1 MKIIKDYK
9 NIQKVL
15 LALIMF
21 QSIACHAEEIMVLT
35 SGIMKGSFAQIVPEF
50 EKQTGHKIKSSWGP
64 SAGKSPEASQNR
76 IRSGEYVDVLL
87 MVNTS
92 MDQLVKE
99 GVFTPIDRRD
109 VAVSKIG
116 VAVKKGNPTPDIS
129 TPDALRN
136 TLLSAK
142 SVGFSEGASGTYI
155 ENVLF
160 QKLGIATQMAP
171 KSVVILGRKF
181 VSEALVDNEVA
192 LGMQQVSEL
201 RLDDGITLIGPLPN
215 ELQKYSTISAAVS
228 AKSTKQMAAKQFVN
242 FLSTPFA
249 KQAIEKS
256 GNDLPK

>member
-1 MKIIKDYK
+1 MKMLNGCCGAKK
-9 NIQKVL
+9 AL
-15 LALIMF
+15 LALLAIY
-21 QSIACHAEEIMVLT
+21 SLSSHAEEIIVLT
-35 SGIMKGSFAQIVPEF
+35 SGIMKGSFEQIVPEF
-50 EKQTGHKIKSSWGP
+50 EKQTGNKIKASWGP

-99 GVFTPIDRRD
+99 GVFTPLDRRD

-116 VAVKKGNPTPDIS
+116 VAVKKGNPVPDIS
-129 TPDALRN
+129 TADALRS
-136 TLLSAK
+136 TLLAAK

-160 QKLGIATQMAP
+160 QKLGISSQMAP

-181 VSEALVDNEVA
+181 VSEALVDNEVD

-201 RLDDGITLIGPLPN
+201 RLDKGITLIGPLPS

-228 AKSTKQMAAKQFVN
+228 GKSTKKIAAKQFVD

-249 KQAIEKS
+249 KKAIENS